1 MSLAVDKSSS
11 QKVKILGD
19 TGLVHLH
26 VWGKKK
32 LLVTQKRY
40 YLFIDKNSRDHIKAF
55 DKAILKKLS
64 VGGNP
69 SCCNL
74 EALLEK
80 FFQVFL
86 RFTKIYF
93 NDTH

>member
-55 DKAILKKLS
+55 DIRRPQLIILKLKKLKYTGS
-64 VGGNP
+64 
-69 SCCNL
+69 
-74 EALLEK
+74 ERKA
-80 FFQVFL
+80 
-86 RFTKIYF
+86 
-93 NDTH
+93 